1 MNIGDNMVY
10 WIIGLVVAAFTV
22 QLALGH
28 FAPEVRERRRRR
40 NHRKVISRARRPIV
54 MLSAKVPKA

>member
-10 WIIGLVVAAFTV
+10 LILGLVVTAIIA
-22 QLALGH
+22 QMASGH

-54 MLSAKVPKA
+54 MLSARVPKA